1 MTADNI
7 EGFADAGVA
16 LGDKIRQRVRASAA
30 LAVIVTEGSTLTD
43 YARGGM
49 VLEALWIAAEESGL
63 GVHPVSPVF
72 LCANNDN
79 DTLTLSTPYAD
90 QLRALRRNF
99 RTLVG
104 VSAGESETLLVRLV
118 AGPSPSVPS
127 RRRELSAALRAP
139 R

>member
-104 VSAGESETLLVRLV
+104 GTTRHPPCILQRGVPAHRFGGQRHPRRLDGI
-118 AGPSPSVPS
+118 GP
-127 RRRELSAALRAP
+127 AAV
-139 R
+139 